1 MGYTFVYLYWERKP
15 SKGLVK
21 QQEKRKGIRAT
32 SNSTEQGLKCNKQK
46 VTSKKQKSN
55 EQVTKK

>member
-46 VTSKKQKSN
+46 AKSN
-55 EQVTKK
+55 KQETKK